1 MDIYKI
7 FYYLNLL
14 ILLIETI
21 TIYLHIDNVLW
32 LAIMLIAFGL
42 QLLSLS
48 VLKRKKSANKN

>member
-7 FYYLNLL
+7 FYYLNLV